1 MLLNSKDVVE
11 NIKLLAQSERLPDGI
26 DIIDKICPIN
36 LGISS
41 SWLKNTGD
49 HI

>member
-1 MLLNSKDVVE
+1 MLLHSEHIVE

-26 DIIDKICPIN
+26 DIIDKICTIN
-36 LGISS
+36 LGIAS

>member
-1 MLLNSKDVVE
+1 MLLNGKDVVE
-11 NIKLLAQSERLPDGI
+11 NIKLLTQSERLPDGI
-26 DIIDKICPIN
+26 DIIDKICTIN
-36 LGISS
+36 LGIAS